1 MGKRIRTIIMALLAV
16 CLWSGTKGSASAAT
30 EPLSFYEDGDVV
42 GFIGDSITHV
52 KYSSLSYVEIL
63 EAYYLSRFPG
73 QNTEFRNVGT
83 AGYKA
88 VDILNIYDKDP
99 AFRGLDKAVIMLGT
113 NEAIL
118 DFSTEEYIAKMG
130 ELVERLK
137 GDGLAGED
145 ILLITPPVCDENCSV
160 NLDKNGRA
168 RWAFEDTVLEYMG
181 ALETKAQEWGVC
193 YLDIHTPMAELTE
206 TMQKAEAGS
215 TLTTDGIHPNAVGQ
229 RLIAYYILQAQGTE
243 RQPLAEI
250 FIPGEGEVRVHG
262 GEISDYY
269 RGEKG
274 LCWTWRPDTYP
285 VAGADGALQFRGLS
299 EEADLLYQNQLQVA
313 GLSEEGSYR
322 VLMGEADLGSY
333 TGSVLAE
340 GIDIGMLEAHPQQE
354 VMRRVEALSKARHQ
368 NVVKYRDVWIE
379 IAMQRAVYIPEEVQ
393 AQYERWKAEDD
404 RLQSEMHAVME
415 GLQDSVFRMYVIEEG
430 VLPEEM
436 EQEAEAAEEARKAE
450 EEAARKAA
458 EEQARREE
466 EEARAAEEEAARKA
480 EEEAARREE
489 EAAAKAAEEA
499 ARKEAEAQAL
509 LRKGI
514 VLGTGAGVSG
524 ILVVVWIWRRRRKRR
539 ESKAGEDMDNKKDR
553 SA

>member
-1 MGKRIRTIIMALLAV
+1 MRKRLQTVIIVLLAV
-16 CLWSGTKGSASAAT
+16 CLWSGAKESASAAT
-30 EPLSFYEDGDVV
+30 ESFSFYEDGDVV

-73 QNTEFRNVGT
+73 ENTEFRNVGT

-88 VDILNIYDKDP
+88 VDVLNIYDKDP
-99 AFRGLDKAVIMLGT
+99 ALQGINKAVIMLGT

-118 DFSTEEYIAKMG
+118 DFSTEEYLGNMG

-137 GDGLAGED
+137 GNGLAGED
-145 ILLITPPVCDENCSV
+145 ILIVTPPICDENCAV
-160 NLDKNGRA
+160 NRDKNGNA
-168 RWAFEDTVLEYMG
+168 RWAFEDTVLAYSE
-181 ALETKAQEWGVC
+181 ALEANVQEWGVN

-206 TMQKAEAGS
+206 AMQRAEAGS

-229 RLIAYYILQAQGTE
+229 RLIAYYILRAQGAGE
-243 RQPLAEI
+243 EPLAEI
-250 FIPGEGEVRVHG
+250 SIPEEGEVRVCG
-262 GEISDYY
+262 GEISDFY

-274 LCWTWRPDTYP
+274 LCWTWRPNTYP

-299 EEADLLYQNQLQVA
+299 EEADLLYQNQLQAA

-333 TGSVLAE
+333 TGSALAE

-354 VMRRVEALSKARHQ
+354 AMRRVDALSKARHQ

-379 IAMQRAVYIPEEVQ
+379 IAMQRSVYIPEEVQ
-393 AQYERWKAEDD
+393 AQYESWKAEDD
-404 RLQSEMHAVME
+404 RLQNEMYAVME
-415 GLQDSVFRMYVIEEG
+415 GLQDRVFRMSVIEEG
-430 VLPEEM
+430 VLPEEL
-436 EQEAEAAEEARKAE
+436 EQEAEATRKAAEEARAAE

-480 EEEAARREE
+480 AEEAARREKE
-489 EAAAKAAEEA
+489 TAAKAAEEA
-499 ARKEAEAQAL
+499 ARKEAEEQAL
-509 LRKGI
+509 LRKRI
-514 VLGTGAGVSG
+514 VLGTGVGMSG
-524 ILVVVWIWRRRRKRR
+524 ILVVVWIWRQRRKNR
-539 ESKAGEDMDNKKDR
+539 K
-553 SA
+553 